1 MQFSGLHHVAIIAS
15 DYPRSKH
22 FYTEVLGLP
31 VIAEVYREAEQSEP
45 HQHIE
50 TTTAWRRLKETSLR
64 NLRQQIVLCMRLLAP
79 IGVGGSRRRASC

>member
-1 MQFSGLHHVAIIAS
+1 VGEGADRAEAEAFLANVVAS
-15 DYPRSKH
+15 
-22 FYTEVLGLP
+22 EVVPAL
-31 VIAEVYREAEQSEP
+31 VDAAEVYREAEQSEP